1 MESTIKK
8 SEGCRPLRGEFI
20 SHRRS
25 MVVLAILYVFAA
37 YLFIQSITLGSNESW
52 SSFVIMAVCGIYTVG
67 ETFADTYDAS
77 ARDIQLSQPIRAGR
91 RYLSKLLYIFL
102 RSIVPTV
109 LVLGIVIAY
118 CSRLELDPYA
128 ADPIIISEVISK
140 AVGMLLNVTLFN
152 AIAVLALASTGT
164 LLAAVVVWLLVG
176 GALFRL
182 YVCGS
187 YVIEELLTSFFG
199 GRRISN
205 AQRLNGD
212 LMILAFVVTLVL
224 VAGTVYVR
232 RDGQHTGRY
241 IAGSAAVEVLLGTAL
256 LWFGL
261 EVFGRGAA
269 FTELS
274 LVLLILAYVGV
285 HILIFRKKT
294 IKKIPVMVATFV
306 GVLAVSVGVEWYMY
320 TQIVDDQRDVNSE
333 KLTAWASFT
342 DSERGVDYKRLETPY
357 VEITDSDWSDERWRN
372 AIQYL
377 SEPYCELMVGS
388 YANVDTKWSNQYHIS
403 NADGSPLDQEQY
415 QKLVDLL
422 REYCS
427 KNEYSTEHETP
438 FFKYLFTGCDP
449 VDYEYASYGFQVT
462 ISYDGG
468 RSALR
473 ERCKGHLM
481 TEGGEVEI
489 WELIRAAGYKI
500 EMVTNYRR

>member
-1 MESTIKK
+1 MK

-37 YLFIQSITLGSNESW
+37 YLFIQYFINDMD
-52 SSFVIMAVCGIYTVG
+52 SSAYWFSFLILVVCGFYTAG
-67 ETFADTYDAS
+67 EAFADTYDVS
-77 ARDIQLSQPIRAGR
+77 ARDIQQSLPMSASR

-102 RSIVPTV
+102 RSVVPTV
-109 LVLGIVIAY
+109 LVLGIGIAY
-118 CSRLELDPYA
+118 CSRLEVDPYA
-128 ADPIIISEVISK
+128 DHPIVLSEVITE
-140 AVGMLLNVTLFN
+140 AADMLRNV
-152 AIAVLALASTGT
+152 AIFAGTAVLALACTGT
-164 LLAAVVVWLLVG
+164 LLAAVVVWLLVECT
-176 GALFRL
+176 LLRL
-182 YVCGS
+182 YLCAT
-187 YVIEELLTSFFG
+187 YVVKEWFSFLLEIK
-199 GRRISN
+199 ISTAERWN
-205 AQRLNGD
+205 SH
-212 LMILAFVVTLVL
+212 FLVL
-224 VAGTVYVR
+224 VITVLLVLIAGMVYVR
-232 RDGQHTGRY
+232 RDGKHTGRF
-241 IAGSAAVEVLLGTAL
+241 IAGPAAVEVLLGMAL

-261 EVFGRGAA
+261 AVFGSG
-269 FTELS
+269 FTVR
-274 LVLLILAYVGV
+274 LVLLILGYVGA
-285 HILIFRKKT
+285 HILIFRKNT
-294 IKKIPVMVATFV
+294 IKKIPVMAATLV
-306 GVLAVSVGVEWYMY
+306 GVLAVSAGVAWYTY

-333 KLTAWASFT
+333 KLTAWSSFT

-415 QKLVDLL
+415 QKLVELL

-500 EMVTNYRR
+500 EMVTNSRR